1 MKPLNSSFIPAR
13 GPRAAGG
20 FTLIEL
26 MVVVAVI
33 GILAA
38 IAFPSYGQYVQ
49 KARRVDA
56 KAALLDL
63 GSRQERFFSMNN
75 TYTKTPSEL
84 GYGSVFPLDVLS
96 GSTAYYKLNVT
107 IATATGFTATATP
120 INAQLSDKCGTY
132 TLTQLGAQ
140 TVSGTLPAADCW

>member
-1 MKPLNSSFIPAR
+1 MTISLTQAPL
-13 GPRAAGG
+13 PRAARG

-38 IAFPSYGQYVQ
+38 IAYPSYTQYIQ

-56 KAALLDL
+56 KTALLDL
-63 GSRQERFFSMNN
+63 GTRQERFFSTNN

-84 GYGSVFPLDVLS
+84 GYGGVFPLDVLTG
-96 GSTAYYKLNVT
+96 GSAFYQLNVT
-107 IATATGFTATATP
+107 TATSTAFTASAIP
-120 INAQLSDKCGTY
+120 VNGQLLDKCGTY

-140 TVSGTLPAADCW
+140 NVTGTLSAADCW